1 MEVSLNWN
9 PNADPTESPALA
21 TTSALNLTNVT
32 YKPDPGGSCQ
42 QCSMESSVEIAHC
55 VAHYTS
61 VTISCVFT
69 IEVFDGLVVLM
80 VCAMELLFTI
90 FWDEVLCYDEAV
102 EAATYLIVLRFCR
115 IPRACSVRK
124 RRYAER
130 LENEMHYLRKAK
142 SKSEE
147 HSRELTTKLKRQQRE
162 LFELQNRLSSISM
175 SFSNENISSQSI
187 SDQSTPQISNGT
199 LPNGFH
205 TTHLDEVDSMTSSNT
220 ISKQTDN
227 TETKEN
233 DSKELASRQSSVQYS
248 SLLNEINSKRE
259 QIHNKSLKQKSG
271 SSRNTSPKKEAEH
284 PEVIYSNAHE
294 TTYMN
299 TTGMYDGGGG
309 SPLDSRAADIV
320 FQLDKII
327 RDNQSNG
334 VATAFRDSAQSA
346 HSVET
351 DDDEAQLIRRSYGK
365 SNNHVRA
372 SFAGRE
378 NKAFSIG
385 EKTRAS
391 FTARDSRAHFSTRQ
405 DFNEEVRMRNLEV
418 MAEYEG
424 TRTYRSAEGIPLT
437 DL

>member
-1 MEVSLNWN
+1 
-9 PNADPTESPALA
+9 
-21 TTSALNLTNVT
+21 
-32 YKPDPGGSCQ
+32 
-42 QCSMESSVEIAHC
+42 
-55 VAHYTS
+55 
-61 VTISCVFT
+61 
-69 IEVFDGLVVLM
+69 
-80 VCAMELLFTI
+80 
-90 FWDEVLCYDEAV
+90 
-102 EAATYLIVLRFCR
+102 
-115 IPRACSVRK
+115 
-124 RRYAER
+124 
-130 LENEMHYLRKAK
+130 
-142 SKSEE
+142 
-147 HSRELTTKLKRQQRE
+147 
-162 LFELQNRLSSISM
+162 
-175 SFSNENISSQSI
+175 
-187 SDQSTPQISNGT
+187 
-199 LPNGFH
+199 
-205 TTHLDEVDSMTSSNT
+205 MTSSNT

-351 DDDEAQLIRRSYGK
+351 DDDEAQLIRSKLYVLVIIGH
-365 SNNHVRA
+365 SQ
-372 SFAGRE
+372 
-378 NKAFSIG
+378 NKLMICVSDCQYV
-385 EKTRAS
+385 S
-391 FTARDSRAHFSTRQ
+391 VHFSKIISIATICKNNFSLFSQ
-405 DFNEEVRMRNLEV
+405 EATESPITTSGPLLP
-418 MAEYEG
+418 G
-424 TRTYRSAEGIPLT
+424 GRTKLSALGRRPGPRSPPAIVGLIFQPDRISMKKSE
-437 DL
+437 

>member
-1 MEVSLNWN
+1 
-9 PNADPTESPALA
+9 
-21 TTSALNLTNVT
+21 
-32 YKPDPGGSCQ
+32 
-42 QCSMESSVEIAHC
+42 
-55 VAHYTS
+55 
-61 VTISCVFT
+61 
-69 IEVFDGLVVLM
+69 
-80 VCAMELLFTI
+80 
-90 FWDEVLCYDEAV
+90 
-102 EAATYLIVLRFCR
+102 
-115 IPRACSVRK
+115 
-124 RRYAER
+124 
-130 LENEMHYLRKAK
+130 
-142 SKSEE
+142 
-147 HSRELTTKLKRQQRE
+147 
-162 LFELQNRLSSISM
+162 
-175 SFSNENISSQSI
+175 
-187 SDQSTPQISNGT
+187 
-199 LPNGFH
+199 
-205 TTHLDEVDSMTSSNT
+205 MTSSNT

-351 DDDEAQLIRRSYGK
+351 DDDEAQLIRSKLYVLVIIGH
-365 SNNHVRA
+365 SQ
-372 SFAGRE
+372 
-378 NKAFSIG
+378 NKLTIYVHLFV
-385 EKTRAS
+385 T
-391 FTARDSRAHFSTRQ
+391 
-405 DFNEEVRMRNLEV
+405 
-418 MAEYEG
+418 
-424 TRTYRSAEGIPLT
+424 TYQCIFPK
-437 DL
+437 

>member
-1 MEVSLNWN
+1 
-9 PNADPTESPALA
+9 
-21 TTSALNLTNVT
+21 
-32 YKPDPGGSCQ
+32 
-42 QCSMESSVEIAHC
+42 
-55 VAHYTS
+55 
-61 VTISCVFT
+61 
-69 IEVFDGLVVLM
+69 
-80 VCAMELLFTI
+80 
-90 FWDEVLCYDEAV
+90 
-102 EAATYLIVLRFCR
+102 
-115 IPRACSVRK
+115 
-124 RRYAER
+124 
-130 LENEMHYLRKAK
+130 
-142 SKSEE
+142 
-147 HSRELTTKLKRQQRE
+147 
-162 LFELQNRLSSISM
+162 
-175 SFSNENISSQSI
+175 
-187 SDQSTPQISNGT
+187 
-199 LPNGFH
+199 
-205 TTHLDEVDSMTSSNT
+205 MTSSNT
-220 ISKQTDN
+220 IPKQTDII

-248 SLLNEINSKRE
+248 SLLSEINSKRE

-351 DDDEAQLIRRSYGK
+351 DDDEAQLIRSKLYVLVIIGHSQNKLMICVSDCQYISVHFSKIISIATICKNNFSFFFTGSYGK

-424 TRTYRSAEGIPLT
+424 TRTYRSAVRIL
-437 DL
+437 